1 MVLESS
7 MNGSSQARRHP
18 EWLKVRIGRGTS
30 AAVKKMLGESR
41 LHTVCQS
48 AACPNIGECFES
60 GTATF
65 LIMGDTCTRN
75 CRFCNIRGGRPLPL
89 DVDEP
94 RRVAEAVQRLGL
106 SYTVVTSVTRDD
118 IADGGAAHFA
128 ATIAAIRVLNPGCR
142 VEVLIPDFRGDE
154 ASLKTVLA
162 AGPDVLNHNVET
174 VPRLYD
180 LVRPGADY
188 ARSLELLRRAAAA
201 GARAKSGLM
210 AGIGETIDELKLTIA
225 DIRATGATMLTI
237 GQYLQPSRE
246 HLRVDRYVLP
256 EEFREL
262 GDYARSLG
270 FTAVESAPLVRSS
283 YHAANSALTS

>member
-1 MVLESS
+1 MSESPT
-7 MNGSSQARRHP
+7 NRRHP
-18 EWLKVRIGRGTS
+18 EWLKVRIGRGAS

-75 CRFCNIRGGRPLPL
+75 CRFCNIKGGRPLPL
-89 DVDEP
+89 DADEP
-94 RRVAEAVQRLGL
+94 RRVAEAVQGLGL
-106 SYTVVTSVTRDD
+106 KYTVVTSVTRDD

-128 ATIAAIRVLNPGCR
+128 ATINAIRELNPECR

-154 ASLKTVLA
+154 TSLKTVLA
-162 AGPDVLNHNVET
+162 AAPDVLNHNVET

-210 AGIGETIDELKLTIA
+210 AGIGETIDELKITIE

-256 EEFREL
+256 EEFRAL
-262 GDYARSLG
+262 GDFARSLG

-283 YHAANSALTS
+283 YHAANSAMTS